1 MGSLVNNNQIIRIDS
16 NLLLDPTMCDAYMD
30 GAYLCLT
37 PNEFNILFCMAQKPG
52 HAFSRQ
58 ELFVAAFGH
67 DDPKSHRVLDSHIKN
82 IRKKLREDARNARWL
97 KGVHGYGYRLDFAPG
112 FEPEVSAGEGGHVFR
127 SAHGDRVLVVDSE
140 NRIVQLD
147 GKELALT
154 PNEYSVL
161 NALTT
166 RPGVEISNEELSQI
180 SMGVGFAESKRALA
194 THVKNLRKK
203 LGEEI
208 KNPLWIATVYGF
220 GYRFLGVDVTPAPCE
235 EHMLDDSLIELSEQL
250 QMAFDTTSG
259 SILLWHDVGGAYADV
274 VERLLLPD
282 DVVLIREDVA
292 GKFDTIRA
300 INELGF
306 DERALFYRSSPC
318 VVDANDWFA
327 DVEAS
332 AESFVPEA
340 QDVAAEVREAVVE
353 DDTCGPTAT
362 APCATAAP
370 SVHSQPPI
378 DEHVDGVTGSAAVAK
393 PNHPELE
400 EDWYLLSQFAELA
413 GCSPDETLKLELF
426 AYQSGFTLYADCAC
440 RGRGVSQ
447 TDFYLSLMHGAIVEH
462 DSLPQSILN
471 CMSFKN
477 MVYRAIKAGDLLD
490 YDESSWITRDGLD
503 ELDIREAD
511 LRSFALDAIERG
523 ADDDTPCFTV
533 PWLRHCASDLPLL
546 EYGLSDAFYESVLLS
561 QEDLLGHGNLV
572 GVKLFAPRGH
582 PMKGRDFVQAVVAR
596 EISIDID
603 DLVDLLSE
611 EYGVA
616 VPRAQL
622 IQIIRKSD
630 LFYSSASERVFVSH
644 DQFVLEVE

>member
-1 MGSLVNNNQIIRIDS
+1 MGALVNNNQIIRIDS

-82 IRKKLREDARNARWL
+82 IRKKLKEDARNARWL
-97 KGVHGYGYRLDFAPG
+97 KGVHGYGYRLDFASG
-112 FEPEVSAGEGGHVFR
+112 FEPEVCVGEGGRVFR
-127 SAHGDRVLVVDSE
+127 SAHGDRVLAVDSE

-147 GKELALT
+147 GEELALT
-154 PNEYSVL
+154 PIEYSVL
-161 NALTT
+161 NALANK
-166 RPGVEISNEELSQI
+166 PGVEISNEELSQI
-180 SMGVGFAESKRALA
+180 SIGVGFAESNRALA
-194 THVKNLRKK
+194 SHVKNLRKK
-203 LGEEI
+203 LGDKV
-208 KNPLWIATVYGF
+208 KNPLWIKTVHGF
-220 GYRFLGVDVTPAPCE
+220 GYRFLGVDETPTPCE
-235 EHMLDDSLIELSEQL
+235 EQMLDDSLIELSEQL
-250 QMAFDTTSG
+250 QMAFDATSG
-259 SILLWHDVGGAYADV
+259 SILLWHDVGGVYADV

-282 DVVLIREDVA
+282 DVVLIREDA
-292 GKFDTIRA
+292 ASKFETIRA
-300 INELGF
+300 VNELGF

-340 QDVAAEVREAVVE
+340 HVEAIETREVVVE
-353 DDTCGPTAT
+353 TDECRPVEAT
-362 APCATAAP
+362 RHVAVATSA
-370 SVHSQPPI
+370 HSQAPI
-378 DEHVDGVTGSAAVAK
+378 GEHIDGVTGDVIAIE
-393 PNHPELE
+393 PNHPDLD

-426 AYQSGFTLYADCAC
+426 AYQTGFTLYADCAC

-462 DSLPQSILN
+462 DSLPQSMLN

-477 MVYRAIKAGDLLD
+477 MVYRAIRSGDLLD

-503 ELDIREAD
+503 ELDIRDAD

-523 ADDDTPCFTV
+523 ADDDTPYFTV
-533 PWLRHCASDLPLL
+533 PWLRRCASDLPLL

-572 GVKLFAPRGH
+572 GIKLFAPRGH
-582 PMKGRDFVQAVVAR
+582 PMKGRDFIQAVVAR

-611 EYGVA
+611 EYGVV

>member
-16 NLLLDPTMCDAYMD
+16 NLLLDPAMCDAYMD

-37 PNEFNILFCMAQKPG
+37 SNEFNILFCMAQKPG

-58 ELFVAAFGH
+58 ELYIAAFGH
-67 DDPKSHRVLDSHIKN
+67 DDPKSHRVLDSHVKN
-82 IRKKLREDARNARWL
+82 IRKKLKEDARNARWL

-112 FEPEVSAGEGGHVFR
+112 FVPEVSVGESGRVFR

-147 GKELALT
+147 GEELALT
-154 PNEYSVL
+154 PIEYSVL
-161 NALTT
+161 NALTA
-166 RPGVEISNEELSQI
+166 RPSVEISNEELSQVSI
-180 SMGVGFAESKRALA
+180 GAGFAESNRALA
-194 THVKNLRKK
+194 SHVKNLRKK
-203 LGEEI
+203 LGDEV
-208 KNPLWIATVYGF
+208 KNPLWIKTVHGF
-220 GYRFLGVDVTPAPCE
+220 GYRFLGVEETPTPCE
-235 EHMLDDSLIELSEQL
+235 EQMLDDSLIELSEQL
-250 QMAFDTTSG
+250 QMAFDATSG
-259 SILLWHDVGGAYADV
+259 SILLWHDVGGVYADV
-274 VERLLLPD
+274 VDRLLLPD

-318 VVDANDWFA
+318 VIDASDWFA

-340 QDVAAEVREAVVE
+340 QDGAVEVREVVVE
-353 DDTCGPTAT
+353 DDACGPTT
-362 APCATAAP
+362 ETPRVATAASACPRP
-370 SVHSQPPI
+370 SVGERI
-378 DEHVDGVTGSAAVAK
+378 DDETESVASES
-393 PNHPELE
+393 NHPELD

-413 GCSPDETLKLELF
+413 GCLPDETLKLELF
-426 AYQSGFTLYADCAC
+426 AYQTGFTLYADCAC

-462 DSLPQSILN
+462 DSLPQPMLN

-477 MVYRAIKAGDLLD
+477 TVYRAIKSGDLLD

-503 ELDIREAD
+503 ELDIRDAD

-523 ADDDTPCFTV
+523 ADDDTPYFTV
-533 PWLRHCASDLPLL
+533 PWLRRCASDLPLL

-572 GVKLFAPRGH
+572 GIKLFAPRGH
-582 PMKGRDFVQAVVAR
+582 PMKGRDFVQAVVGR

-622 IQIIRKSD
+622 IQIVRKSD
-630 LFYSSASERVFVSH
+630 LFYSGASERVFVSH

>member
-1 MGSLVNNNQIIRIDS
+1 MRSLANNNQIIRIDS
-16 NLLLDPTMCDAYMD
+16 NLLLDPAMCDAYMD

-37 PNEFNILFCMAQKPG
+37 PNEFNILLCMAQKPG

-82 IRKKLREDARNARWL
+82 IRKKLKEDARNARWL

-112 FEPEVSAGEGGHVFR
+112 FVPEVSVGEGGRVFR

-147 GKELALT
+147 GEELALT
-154 PNEYSVL
+154 PIEYSVL
-161 NALTT
+161 NALTAK
-166 RPGVEISNEELSQI
+166 PSVEISNEELSQVSI
-180 SMGVGFAESKRALA
+180 GVGFAESNRALA
-194 THVKNLRKK
+194 SHVKNLRKK
-203 LGEEI
+203 LGDEV
-208 KNPLWIATVYGF
+208 KNPLWIKTVHGF
-220 GYRFLGVDVTPAPCE
+220 GYRFLGVDETPTPCE
-235 EHMLDDSLIELSEQL
+235 QQMLDDSLIELSEQL
-250 QMAFDTTSG
+250 QMAFDAS
-259 SILLWHDVGGAYADV
+259 SSSVLLWHDVGGAYADV
-274 VERLLLPD
+274 VGQLLLPD
-282 DVVLIREDVA
+282 DVVLIREDTA
-292 GKFDTIRA
+292 GKFETIRA

-318 VVDANDWFA
+318 VVDVSDWFA

-340 QDVAAEVREAVVE
+340 QSDAAEVRESVVE
-353 DDTCGPTAT
+353 DGEYGPAAS
-362 APCATAAP
+362 APHVVAAA
-370 SVHSQPPI
+370 SVHSQSSLGERI
-378 DEHVDGVTGSAAVAK
+378 DNGSEGVMAADSNLSK
-393 PNHPELE
+393 LD

-413 GCSPDETLKLELF
+413 GCSLEDTLKLELF
-426 AYQSGFTLYADCAC
+426 AYQTGFTLYADCAC

-462 DSLPQSILN
+462 DSLPQPMLN

-477 MVYRAIKAGDLLD
+477 TVYRAIKSGDLLD

-503 ELDIREAD
+503 ELDIRDAD
-511 LRSFALDAIERG
+511 LRSFALDAIECG
-523 ADDDTPCFTV
+523 AEDDTPYFTV
-533 PWLRHCASDLPLL
+533 PWLRCCASDLPLL

-582 PMKGRDFVQAVVAR
+582 PMKGRDFIQAVVGR

-630 LFYSSASERVFVSH
+630 LFYSGASERVFVSH

>member
-1 MGSLVNNNQIIRIDS
+1 MGALVNNNQIIRIDS

-82 IRKKLREDARNARWL
+82 IRKKLKEDARNARWL
-97 KGVHGYGYRLDFAPG
+97 KGVHGYGYRLDFASG
-112 FEPEVSAGEGGHVFR
+112 FEPEVCVGEGGRVFR
-127 SAHGDRVLVVDSE
+127 SAHGDCVLVVDSE

-147 GKELALT
+147 GEELALT
-154 PNEYSVL
+154 PIEYSVL
-161 NALTT
+161 NALANK
-166 RPGVEISNEELSQI
+166 PGAEISNEELSQI
-180 SMGVGFAESKRALA
+180 SIGVGFAESNRALA
-194 THVKNLRKK
+194 SHVKNLRKK
-203 LGEEI
+203 LGDKV
-208 KNPLWIATVYGF
+208 KNPLWIKTVHGF
-220 GYRFLGVDVTPAPCE
+220 GYRFLGVDETPAPCE
-235 EHMLDDSLIELSEQL
+235 EQMLDDSLIELSEQL
-250 QMAFDTTSG
+250 QMAFDATSG
-259 SILLWHDVGGAYADV
+259 SILLWHDVGGVYADV

-292 GKFDTIRA
+292 GKFETIRA
-300 INELGF
+300 VNELGF

-340 QDVAAEVREAVVE
+340 HVEAIETREVVADIDECGSVSAVE
-353 DDTCGPTAT
+353 H
-362 APCATAAP
+362 AAVTT
-370 SVHSQPPI
+370 SAHSRLPI
-378 DEHVDGVTGSAAVAK
+378 DEHVDGVTGGVIAVE
-393 PNHPELE
+393 PNHPDLDEN
-400 EDWYLLSQFAELA
+400 WYLLSQFAELA

-426 AYQSGFTLYADCAC
+426 AYQTGFTLYADCAC

-447 TDFYLSLMHGAIVEH
+447 TDFYLSLMRGAIVEH
-462 DSLPQSILN
+462 DSLPQSMLN

-477 MVYRAIKAGDLLD
+477 MVYRAIRSGDLLD

-503 ELDIREAD
+503 ELDIRNAD

-523 ADDDTPCFTV
+523 ADDDTPYFTV
-533 PWLRHCASDLPLL
+533 PWLRRCASELPLL

-572 GVKLFAPRGH
+572 GIKLFAPRGH
-582 PMKGRDFVQAVVAR
+582 PMKGRDFVQSVVGR

-611 EYGVA
+611 EYGVV

>member
-16 NLLLDPTMCDAYMD
+16 NLLLDPAMCDAYMD
-30 GAYLCLT
+30 GSYLCLT

-82 IRKKLREDARNARWL
+82 IRKKLKEDGRNARWL
-97 KGVHGYGYRLDFAPG
+97 KGVHGYGYRLDFASG
-112 FEPEVSAGEGGHVFR
+112 FEPEVSVGEGGRVFR

-147 GKELALT
+147 GEELALT

-161 NALTT
+161 NAFTT
-166 RPGVEISNEELSQI
+166 RPGVEVSNEELSQI
-180 SMGVGFAESKRALA
+180 SMGVGFAESNRALA
-194 THVKNLRKK
+194 SHVKNLRKK
-203 LGEEI
+203 LGDEV
-208 KNPLWIATVYGF
+208 KNPLWIKTVHGF
-220 GYRFLGVDVTPAPCE
+220 GYRFLGVDETPAPCE
-235 EHMLDDSLIELSEQL
+235 EQMLDDSLVELSEQL

-274 VERLLLPD
+274 VERVLLPD

-292 GKFDTIRA
+292 GKFETIRA
-300 INELGF
+300 VNELGF

-340 QDVAAEVREAVVE
+340 HVEAIETREVVADIDECGSVSAVE
-353 DDTCGPTAT
+353 H
-362 APCATAAP
+362 AAVTT
-370 SVHSQPPI
+370 SAHSRLPI
-378 DEHVDGVTGSAAVAK
+378 DEHVDGVTGGVIAVE
-393 PNHPELE
+393 PNHPDLD

-426 AYQSGFTLYADCAC
+426 AYQTGFTLYADCAC

-462 DSLPQSILN
+462 DSLPQSMLN

-477 MVYRAIKAGDLLD
+477 MVYRAIRSGDLLD

-503 ELDIREAD
+503 ELDIRDAD

-523 ADDDTPCFTV
+523 ADDDTPYFTV
-533 PWLRHCASDLPLL
+533 PWLRRCASELPLL

-572 GVKLFAPRGH
+572 GIKLFAPRGH
-582 PMKGRDFVQAVVAR
+582 PMRGRDFIQAVVGR

-603 DLVDLLSE
+603 DLVDLLLE

>member
-58 ELFVAAFGH
+58 ELYIAAFGH
-67 DDPKSHRVLDSHIKN
+67 DDPKSHRVLDSHVKN
-82 IRKKLREDARNARWL
+82 IRKKLKEDARSARWL

-112 FEPEVSAGEGGHVFR
+112 FVPEVSVGEGGRVFR

-147 GKELALT
+147 GEELALT

-161 NALTT
+161 NALTA
-166 RPGVEISNEELSQI
+166 RSSVEISNEELSQI
-180 SMGVGFAESKRALA
+180 SMGVGFAESNRALA
-194 THVKNLRKK
+194 SHVKNLRKK
-203 LGEEI
+203 LGDEV
-208 KNPLWIATVYGF
+208 KNPLWIKTVHGF
-220 GYRFLGVDVTPAPCE
+220 GYRFLGVDETPTPCE
-235 EHMLDDSLIELSEQL
+235 EQILDDSLIELSEQL
-250 QMAFDTTSG
+250 QMAFDTTSS
-259 SILLWHDVGGAYADV
+259 SILLWHDVGGVYADV

-282 DVVLIREDVA
+282 DVALIREDTA
-292 GKFDTIRA
+292 GKFETIRA

-318 VVDANDWFA
+318 VVDASDWFA

-340 QDVAAEVREAVVE
+340 QDGAAEVREVVVE
-353 DDTCGPTAT
+353 DDACGPAAET
-362 APCATAAP
+362 PRVATAASAYPRP
-370 SVHSQPPI
+370 SVGERI
-378 DEHVDGVTGSAAVAK
+378 DDETESVAYES
-393 PNHPELE
+393 NHPELDD
-400 EDWYLLSQFAELA
+400 DWYLLSRFAELA

-426 AYQSGFTLYADCAC
+426 AYQTGFTLYADCAC

-447 TDFYLSLMHGAIVEH
+447 TDFYLSLMRGAIVEH
-462 DSLPQSILN
+462 DSLPQTMLN

-477 MVYRAIKAGDLLD
+477 MVYRAIRSGDLLD

-503 ELDIREAD
+503 ELDIRDAD
-511 LRSFALDAIERG
+511 LRGFALDAIERG
-523 ADDDTPCFTV
+523 ADDDTPYFTV
-533 PWLRHCASDLPLL
+533 PWLRRCASDLPLL
-546 EYGLSDAFYESVLLS
+546 EYGLSDEFYESVLLS

-603 DLVDLLSE
+603 DLADVLLE

-622 IQIIRKSD
+622 IQIVRKSN
-630 LFYSSASERVFVSH
+630 LFYSSASERVFISH

>member
-16 NLLLDPTMCDAYMD
+16 NLLLDPAMCDAYMD

-37 PNEFNILFCMAQKPG
+37 SNEFNILFCMAQKPG

-58 ELFVAAFGH
+58 ELYIAAFGH
-67 DDPKSHRVLDSHIKN
+67 DDPRSHRVLDSHVKN
-82 IRKKLREDARNARWL
+82 IRKKLKEDARNARWL

-112 FEPEVSAGEGGHVFR
+112 FVPEVSVGESGRVFR

-147 GKELALT
+147 GGELALT
-154 PNEYSVL
+154 PIEYSVL
-161 NALTT
+161 NALTA
-166 RPGVEISNEELSQI
+166 RPSVEISNEELSQVSI
-180 SMGVGFAESKRALA
+180 GVGFAESNRALA
-194 THVKNLRKK
+194 SHVKNLRKK
-203 LGEEI
+203 LGDEV
-208 KNPLWIATVYGF
+208 KNPLWIKTVYGF
-220 GYRFLGVDVTPAPCE
+220 GYRFLGVDETPTPCE
-235 EHMLDDSLIELSEQL
+235 EQMLDDSLIELSEQL
-250 QMAFDTTSG
+250 QMAFDATSG
-259 SILLWHDVGGAYADV
+259 SILLWHDVGGVYADV
-274 VERLLLPD
+274 VDRLLLPD

-318 VVDANDWFA
+318 VIDASDWFA

-340 QDVAAEVREAVVE
+340 QDGAVEVREVVVE
-353 DDTCGPTAT
+353 DDACGPTT
-362 APCATAAP
+362 ETPRVATAASACPRP
-370 SVHSQPPI
+370 SVGERI
-378 DEHVDGVTGSAAVAK
+378 DDETESVASES
-393 PNHPELE
+393 NHPELD

-413 GCSPDETLKLELF
+413 GCLPDETLKLELF
-426 AYQSGFTLYADCAC
+426 AYQTGFTLYADCAC

-462 DSLPQSILN
+462 DSLPQPMLN

-477 MVYRAIKAGDLLD
+477 TVYRAIKSGDLLD

-503 ELDIREAD
+503 ELDIRDAD

-523 ADDDTPCFTV
+523 ADDDTPYFTV
-533 PWLRHCASDLPLL
+533 PWLRRCASDLPLL

-572 GVKLFAPRGH
+572 GIKLFAPRGH
-582 PMKGRDFVQAVVAR
+582 PMKGRDFVQAVVGR

-622 IQIIRKSD
+622 IQIVRKSD
-630 LFYSSASERVFVSH
+630 LFYSGASERVFVSH

>member
-393 PNHPELE
+393 PNHPELD

>member
-393 PNHPELE
+393 PNHPELD

-413 GCSPDETLKLELF
+413 GCSPDETLKLDLF

-503 ELDIREAD
+503 ELDIRDAD

-611 EYGVA
+611 EYGVV

>member
-1 MGSLVNNNQIIRIDS
+1 MGALVNNNQIIRIDS

-30 GAYLCLT
+30 GSYLCLT

-82 IRKKLREDARNARWL
+82 IRKKLKEDARNARWL
-97 KGVHGYGYRLDFAPG
+97 KGVHGYGYRLDFASG
-112 FEPEVSAGEGGHVFR
+112 FEPEVSVGEGGRVFR

-147 GKELALT
+147 GEELALT

-161 NALTT
+161 NAFTT
-166 RPGVEISNEELSQI
+166 RPGVEVSNEELSQI
-180 SMGVGFAESKRALA
+180 SMGVGFAESNRALA
-194 THVKNLRKK
+194 SHVKNLRKK
-203 LGEEI
+203 LGDEV
-208 KNPLWIATVYGF
+208 KNPLWIKTVHGF
-220 GYRFLGVDVTPAPCE
+220 GYRFLGVDETPAPCE
-235 EHMLDDSLIELSEQL
+235 EQMLDDSLVELSEQL

-274 VERLLLPD
+274 VERVLLPD

-292 GKFDTIRA
+292 GKFETIRA
-300 INELGF
+300 VNELGF

-340 QDVAAEVREAVVE
+340 HVEAIETREVVADIDECGSVSAVE
-353 DDTCGPTAT
+353 H
-362 APCATAAP
+362 AAVTT
-370 SVHSQPPI
+370 SAHSRLPI
-378 DEHVDGVTGSAAVAK
+378 DEHVDGVTGGVIAVE
-393 PNHPELE
+393 PNHPDLD

-426 AYQSGFTLYADCAC
+426 AYQTGFTLYADCAC

-462 DSLPQSILN
+462 DSLPQSMLN

-477 MVYRAIKAGDLLD
+477 MVYRAIRSGDLLD
-490 YDESSWITRDGLD
+490 YDKSSWITRDGLD
-503 ELDIREAD
+503 ELDIRDAD

-523 ADDDTPCFTV
+523 ADDDTPYFTV
-533 PWLRHCASDLPLL
+533 PWLRRCASDLPLL
-546 EYGLSDAFYESVLLS
+546 EYGLSDAFYESMLLS

-572 GVKLFAPRGH
+572 GIKLFAPRGH
-582 PMKGRDFVQAVVAR
+582 PMKGRDFIQAVVGR

-611 EYGVA
+611 EYGV
-616 VPRAQL
+616 VIPRAQL

>member
-1 MGSLVNNNQIIRIDS
+1 
-16 NLLLDPTMCDAYMD
+16 
-30 GAYLCLT
+30 
-37 PNEFNILFCMAQKPG
+37 MA
-52 HAFSRQ
+52 S
-58 ELFVAAFGH
+58 
-67 DDPKSHRVLDSHIKN
+67 
-82 IRKKLREDARNARWL
+82 
-97 KGVHGYGYRLDFAPG
+97 
-112 FEPEVSAGEGGHVFR
+112 
-127 SAHGDRVLVVDSE
+127 
-140 NRIVQLD
+140 
-147 GKELALT
+147 
-154 PNEYSVL
+154 
-161 NALTT
+161 
-166 RPGVEISNEELSQI
+166 
-180 SMGVGFAESKRALA
+180 
-194 THVKNLRKK
+194 HVKNLRKK
-203 LGEEI
+203 LGDEV
-208 KNPLWIATVYGF
+208 KNPLWIKTVHGF
-220 GYRFLGVDVTPAPCE
+220 GYRFLGVDETPTPCE
-235 EHMLDDSLIELSEQL
+235 EQMLEDSLIELSEQL
-250 QMAFDTTSG
+250 QMAFDATSG
-259 SILLWHDVGGAYADV
+259 SILLWHDVGGVYADV
-274 VERLLLPD
+274 VDRLLLPD

-318 VVDANDWFA
+318 VIDASDWFA

-340 QDVAAEVREAVVE
+340 QDGAVEVREVVVE
-353 DDTCGPTAT
+353 DDACGPTT
-362 APCATAAP
+362 ETPRVATAASACPRP
-370 SVHSQPPI
+370 SVGERI
-378 DEHVDGVTGSAAVAK
+378 DDETESVASES
-393 PNHPELE
+393 NHPELD

-413 GCSPDETLKLELF
+413 GCLPDETLKLELF
-426 AYQSGFTLYADCAC
+426 AYQTGFTLYADCAC

-462 DSLPQSILN
+462 DSLPQPMLN

-477 MVYRAIKAGDLLD
+477 TVYRAIKSGDLLD

-503 ELDIREAD
+503 ELDIRDAD

-523 ADDDTPCFTV
+523 ADDDTPYFTV
-533 PWLRHCASDLPLL
+533 PWLRRCASDLPLL

-572 GVKLFAPRGH
+572 GIKLFAPRGH
-582 PMKGRDFVQAVVAR
+582 PMKGRDFVQAVVGR

-622 IQIIRKSD
+622 IQIVRKSD
-630 LFYSSASERVFVSH
+630 LFYSGASERVFVSH

>member
-16 NLLLDPTMCDAYMD
+16 NLLLDPAMCDAYMD

-82 IRKKLREDARNARWL
+82 IRKKLKEDARNARWL
-97 KGVHGYGYRLDFAPG
+97 KGVHGYGYRLDFASG
-112 FEPEVSAGEGGHVFR
+112 FEPEVCVGEGGRVFR
-127 SAHGDRVLVVDSE
+127 SAHGDRVLAVDSE

-147 GKELALT
+147 GEELALT
-154 PNEYSVL
+154 PIEYSVL
-161 NALTT
+161 NALANK
-166 RPGVEISNEELSQI
+166 PGVEISNEELSQI
-180 SMGVGFAESKRALA
+180 SIGVGFAESNRALA
-194 THVKNLRKK
+194 SHVKNLRKK
-203 LGEEI
+203 LGDKV
-208 KNPLWIATVYGF
+208 KNPLWIKTVHGF
-220 GYRFLGVDVTPAPCE
+220 GYRFLGVDETPAPCE
-235 EHMLDDSLIELSEQL
+235 EQMLDDSLIELSEQL
-250 QMAFDTTSG
+250 QMAFDATSG
-259 SILLWHDVGGAYADV
+259 PILLWHDVGGVYADV

-282 DVVLIREDVA
+282 DVVLIREDA
-292 GKFDTIRA
+292 ASKFETIRA
-300 INELGF
+300 VNELGF

-340 QDVAAEVREAVVE
+340 HVEAIETREVVADIDECGSVSAVE
-353 DDTCGPTAT
+353 H
-362 APCATAAP
+362 AAVTT
-370 SVHSQPPI
+370 SAHSRLPI
-378 DEHVDGVTGSAAVAK
+378 DEYIDGVTGGVIAIE
-393 PNHPELE
+393 PNHPDLD

-426 AYQSGFTLYADCAC
+426 AYQTGFTLYADCAC

-447 TDFYLSLMHGAIVEH
+447 TDFYLSLMRGAIIEH
-462 DSLPQSILN
+462 DSLPQSMLN

-477 MVYRAIKAGDLLD
+477 MVYRAIRSGDLLD
-490 YDESSWITRDGLD
+490 YDETSWITRDGLD
-503 ELDIREAD
+503 ELDIRDAD

-523 ADDDTPCFTV
+523 ADDDTPYFTV
-533 PWLRHCASDLPLL
+533 PWLRRCASELPLL

-572 GVKLFAPRGH
+572 GIKLFAPRGH
-582 PMKGRDFVQAVVAR
+582 PMKGRDFIQAVVGR
-596 EISIDID
+596 EISIDIG

-611 EYGVA
+611 EYGVV

>member
-82 IRKKLREDARNARWL
+82 IRKKLKEDARNARWL
-97 KGVHGYGYRLDFAPG
+97 KGVHGYGYRLDFASG
-112 FEPEVSAGEGGHVFR
+112 FEPEVCVGEGGRVFR
-127 SAHGDRVLVVDSE
+127 SAHGDRVLAVDSE

-147 GKELALT
+147 GEELALT
-154 PNEYSVL
+154 PIEYSVL
-161 NALTT
+161 NALANK
-166 RPGVEISNEELSQI
+166 PGVEISNEELSQI
-180 SMGVGFAESKRALA
+180 SIGVGFAESNRALA
-194 THVKNLRKK
+194 SHVKNLRKK
-203 LGEEI
+203 LGDKV
-208 KNPLWIATVYGF
+208 KNPLWIKTVHGF
-220 GYRFLGVDVTPAPCE
+220 GYRFLGVDETPAPCE
-235 EHMLDDSLIELSEQL
+235 EQMLDDSLIELSEQL
-250 QMAFDTTSG
+250 QMAFDATSG
-259 SILLWHDVGGAYADV
+259 PILLWHDVGGVYADV

-282 DVVLIREDVA
+282 DVVLIREDA
-292 GKFDTIRA
+292 ASKFETIRA
-300 INELGF
+300 VNELGF

-340 QDVAAEVREAVVE
+340 HVEAIETREVVADIDECGSVSAVE
-353 DDTCGPTAT
+353 H
-362 APCATAAP
+362 AAVTT
-370 SVHSQPPI
+370 SAHSRLPI
-378 DEHVDGVTGSAAVAK
+378 DEHVDGVTGGVIAVE
-393 PNHPELE
+393 PNHPDLD

-426 AYQSGFTLYADCAC
+426 AYQTGFTLYADCAC

-462 DSLPQSILN
+462 DSLPQSMLN

-477 MVYRAIKAGDLLD
+477 MVYRAIRSGDLLD

-503 ELDIREAD
+503 ELDIRDAD

-523 ADDDTPCFTV
+523 ADDDTPYFTV
-533 PWLRHCASDLPLL
+533 PWLRRCASELPLL

-572 GVKLFAPRGH
+572 GIKLFAPRGH
-582 PMKGRDFVQAVVAR
+582 PMKGRDFIQAVVGR

-611 EYGVA
+611 EYGVV

>member
-1 MGSLVNNNQIIRIDS
+1 MGSLVNNNQIIRIDR

-393 PNHPELE
+393 PNHPELD

-503 ELDIREAD
+503 ELDIRDVD

>member
-194 THVKNLRKK
+194 THAKNLRKK

-393 PNHPELE
+393 PNHPELD

-503 ELDIREAD
+503 ELDIRDAD

>member
-1 MGSLVNNNQIIRIDS
+1 MGSLENNNQIIRIDR

-82 IRKKLREDARNARWL
+82 IRKKLKEDARNARWL

-112 FEPEVSAGEGGHVFR
+112 FEPEVSVGEGGRVFR

-140 NRIVQLD
+140 NRIVQFD
-147 GKELALT
+147 GEELALT
-154 PNEYSVL
+154 PIEYNVL
-161 NALTT
+161 NTLTA
-166 RPGVEISNEELSQI
+166 RSSVEISNEELSQI
-180 SMGVGFAESKRALA
+180 SLGVGFAESNRALA
-194 THVKNLRKK
+194 SHVKNLRKK
-203 LGEEI
+203 LGDEV
-208 KNPLWIATVYGF
+208 KNPLWIKTVHGF
-220 GYRFLGVDVTPAPCE
+220 GYRFLGVDETPAPCE
-235 EHMLDDSLIELSEQL
+235 EQMLDDSLIELSEQL
-250 QMAFDTTSG
+250 QMAFDATSG
-259 SILLWHDVGGAYADV
+259 SILLWHDVGGMYANV
-274 VERLLLPD
+274 VEQLLLPD
-282 DVVLIREDVA
+282 DVVLIREDAA

-332 AESFVPEA
+332 AESFIPEA
-340 QDVAAEVREAVVE
+340 HVEAIEAREVAADIDECGSVTAVAH
-353 DDTCGPTAT
+353 DAAT
-362 APCATAAP
+362 ASA
-370 SVHSQPPI
+370 HSQPSI
-378 DEHVDGVTGSAAVAK
+378 DEHIDGGTGSAAAAE
-393 PNHPELE
+393 PNHPELD

-413 GCSPDETLKLELF
+413 GCSPDEALKLELF
-426 AYQSGFTLYADCAC
+426 AYQTGFTLYADCAC

-447 TDFYLSLMHGAIVEH
+447 TDFYLSLMRGAIVEH
-462 DSLPQSILN
+462 DSLPQSMLN

-477 MVYRAIKAGDLLD
+477 MVYRAIRSGDLLD

-503 ELDIREAD
+503 ELDIRDVD

-523 ADDDTPCFTV
+523 ADDDAPYFTV
-533 PWLRHCASDLPLL
+533 PWLRRCASDLPLL
-546 EYGLSDAFYESVLLS
+546 EYGLSDAFYESALLS

-572 GVKLFAPRGH
+572 GIKLFAPRGH
-582 PMKGRDFVQAVVAR
+582 PMKGRDFIQALVAR

-611 EYGVA
+611 EYGVV

>member
-1 MGSLVNNNQIIRIDS
+1 MGALVNNNQIIRIDS
-16 NLLLDPTMCDAYMD
+16 NRLLDPTMCDAYMD

-82 IRKKLREDARNARWL
+82 IRKKLKEDARNARWL

-112 FEPEVSAGEGGHVFR
+112 FEPEASIGEGGRVFR

-147 GKELALT
+147 GEELALT
-154 PNEYSVL
+154 PIEYSVL
-161 NALTT
+161 NVLTA
-166 RPGVEISNEELSQI
+166 RSSVEISNEELSQI
-180 SMGVGFAESKRALA
+180 SMGVGFAESNRALA
-194 THVKNLRKK
+194 SHVKNLRKK
-203 LGEEI
+203 LGDEV
-208 KNPLWIATVYGF
+208 KNPLWIKTVHGF
-220 GYRFLGVDVTPAPCE
+220 GYRFLGVDETPAPCE
-235 EHMLDDSLIELSEQL
+235 EQMLDDSLVELSEQL

-259 SILLWHDVGGAYADV
+259 SILLWHDVGGAYA
-274 VERLLLPD
+274 
-282 DVVLIREDVA
+282 DVA

-332 AESFVPEA
+332 AESFVPETQSDPVEA
-340 QDVAAEVREAVVE
+340 RENVIE
-353 DDTCGPTAT
+353 DNECGP
-362 APCATAAP
+362 ATAAP
-370 SVHSQPPI
+370 RVAVAEDVHPQPFHG
-378 DEHVDGVTGSAAVAK
+378 ERVDTGSEGVMASEPTLPK
-393 PNHPELE
+393 LD

-426 AYQSGFTLYADCAC
+426 AYQTGFTLYADCAC

-462 DSLPQSILN
+462 DSLPQSMLN

-477 MVYRAIKAGDLLD
+477 MVYRAIRSGDLLD

-503 ELDIREAD
+503 ELDIRDAD

-523 ADDDTPCFTV
+523 ADDDTPYFTV
-533 PWLRHCASDLPLL
+533 PWLRRCASDLPLL

-572 GVKLFAPRGH
+572 GIKLFAPRGLA
-582 PMKGRDFVQAVVAR
+582 MKGRDFIQAVVAR

-611 EYGVA
+611 EYGVV

>member
-1 MGSLVNNNQIIRIDS
+1 MGALVNNNQIIRIDS

-30 GAYLCLT
+30 GSYLCLT

-82 IRKKLREDARNARWL
+82 IRKKLKEDARNARWL
-97 KGVHGYGYRLDFAPG
+97 KGVHDYGYRLDFAPG
-112 FEPEVSAGEGGHVFR
+112 FEPEVSVGEGGRVFR
-127 SAHGDRVLVVDSE
+127 SAHGDRVLAVDFE

-147 GKELALT
+147 GEELTLT
-154 PNEYSVL
+154 PIEYSVL
-161 NALTT
+161 NALANK
-166 RPGVEISNEELSQI
+166 PGVEISNEELSQI
-180 SMGVGFAESKRALA
+180 SIGVGFAESNRALA
-194 THVKNLRKK
+194 SHVKNLRKK
-203 LGEEI
+203 LGDKV
-208 KNPLWIATVYGF
+208 KNPLWIKTVHGF
-220 GYRFLGVDVTPAPCE
+220 GYRFLGVDETPAPCE
-235 EHMLDDSLIELSEQL
+235 EQMLDDSLVELSEQL
-250 QMAFDTTSG
+250 QMAFDATSG
-259 SILLWHDVGGAYADV
+259 SILLWHDVGGVYADV

-282 DVVLIREDVA
+282 DVVLIREDA
-292 GKFDTIRA
+292 ASKFETIRA
-300 INELGF
+300 VNELGF

-332 AESFVPEA
+332 ADSFVPEA
-340 QDVAAEVREAVVE
+340 HVEAIETREVVADIDECGSVSAVE
-353 DDTCGPTAT
+353 H
-362 APCATAAP
+362 AAGTT
-370 SVHSQPPI
+370 SAHSRLPI
-378 DEHVDGVTGSAAVAK
+378 DGHVDGVTGGVIAVE
-393 PNHPELE
+393 PNHPDLD

-426 AYQSGFTLYADCAC
+426 AYQTGFTLYADCAC

-462 DSLPQSILN
+462 DSLPQSMLN

-477 MVYRAIKAGDLLD
+477 MVYRAIRSGDLLD

-503 ELDIREAD
+503 ELDIRDAD

-523 ADDDTPCFTV
+523 ADDDTPYFTV
-533 PWLRHCASDLPLL
+533 PWLRRCAPELPLL
-546 EYGLSDAFYESVLLS
+546 EYGLSDAFYESLLLS

-572 GVKLFAPRGH
+572 GIKLFAPRGH
-582 PMKGRDFVQAVVAR
+582 PMKGRDFIQAVVGR

-603 DLVDLLSE
+603 DLVDLLLE

>member
-1 MGSLVNNNQIIRIDS
+1 MGALVNNNQIIRIDS

-82 IRKKLREDARNARWL
+82 IRKKLKEDARNARWL
-97 KGVHGYGYRLDFAPG
+97 KGVHGYGYRLDFASG
-112 FEPEVSAGEGGHVFR
+112 FEPEVCVGEGGRVFR
-127 SAHGDRVLVVDSE
+127 SAHGDRVLAVDSE

-147 GKELALT
+147 GEELALT
-154 PNEYSVL
+154 PIEHSVL
-161 NALTT
+161 NALANK
-166 RPGVEISNEELSQI
+166 PGVEISNEELSQI
-180 SMGVGFAESKRALA
+180 SIGVGFAESNRALA
-194 THVKNLRKK
+194 SHVKNLRKK
-203 LGEEI
+203 LGDKV
-208 KNPLWIATVYGF
+208 KNPLWIKTVHGF
-220 GYRFLGVDVTPAPCE
+220 GYRFLGVVETPAPCE
-235 EHMLDDSLIELSEQL
+235 EQMLDDSLIELSEQL

-332 AESFVPEA
+332 AESFVPETH
-340 QDVAAEVREAVVE
+340 VEAVETREIVADIDE
-353 DDTCGPTAT
+353 CGSVSAV
-362 APCATAAP
+362 AHAA
-370 SVHSQPPI
+370 VTTNAHSRSPI
-378 DEHVDGVTGSAAVAK
+378 DEHIDGVTGGVIAVK
-393 PNHPELE
+393 PNHPDLD

-426 AYQSGFTLYADCAC
+426 AYQTGFTLYADCAC

-447 TDFYLSLMHGAIVEH
+447 TDFYLSLMRGAIVEH
-462 DSLPQSILN
+462 DSLPQSMLN

-477 MVYRAIKAGDLLD
+477 MVYRAIRSGDLLD

-503 ELDIREAD
+503 ELDIRDAD

-523 ADDDTPCFTV
+523 ADDDTPYFTV
-533 PWLRHCASDLPLL
+533 PWLRRCASELPLL

-572 GVKLFAPRGH
+572 GIKFFAPRGH
-582 PMKGRDFVQAVVAR
+582 PMKGRDFIQAVVGR

-603 DLVDLLSE
+603 DLVDLHLE

>member
-16 NLLLDPTMCDAYMD
+16 NLLLDPAMCDAYMD
-30 GAYLCLT
+30 GVYLCLT
-37 PNEFNILFCMAQKPG
+37 PNEFNILFCMAQQPG

-82 IRKKLREDARNARWL
+82 IRKKLKEDARNARWL

-112 FEPEVSAGEGGHVFR
+112 FEPEVSVGEGGRVFR
-127 SAHGDRVLVVDSE
+127 SAHDGRVLVVDSE

-147 GKELALT
+147 GEELALT
-154 PNEYSVL
+154 PIEYSVL
-161 NALTT
+161 NALTA
-166 RPGVEISNEELSQI
+166 RSSVEISNEELSQI
-180 SMGVGFAESKRALA
+180 SMGVGFAESNRALA
-194 THVKNLRKK
+194 SHVKNLRKK
-203 LGEEI
+203 LGDEV
-208 KNPLWIATVYGF
+208 KNPLWIKTVHGF
-220 GYRFLGVDVTPAPCE
+220 GYRFLGVDETPALCE
-235 EHMLDDSLIELSEQL
+235 EQMPDDSLIELSEQL
-250 QMAFDTTSG
+250 QMAFDTTSS

-318 VVDANDWFA
+318 VVDAGDWFA

-340 QDVAAEVREAVVE
+340 HVEAIEAREVVADIDE
-353 DDTCGPTAT
+353 CGPVATAT
-362 APCATAAP
+362 QAAVATSARF
-370 SVHSQPPI
+370 QPPI
-378 DEHVDGVTGSAAVAK
+378 GEHVDDGAGSVVAVE
-393 PNHPELE
+393 PNHPELD

-426 AYQSGFTLYADCAC
+426 AYQTGFTLYADCAC
-440 RGRGVSQ
+440 RGGGVSQ

-462 DSLPQSILN
+462 DSLPQAMLN

-477 MVYRAIKAGDLLD
+477 MVYRAIKSGDLLD

-503 ELDIREAD
+503 ELDIRDVD

-523 ADDDTPCFTV
+523 ADDDAPYFTV
-533 PWLRHCASDLPLL
+533 PWLRRCASDLPLL
-546 EYGLSDAFYESVLLS
+546 EYGLSDAFYESALLS

-572 GVKLFAPRGH
+572 GIKLFAPRGH
-582 PMKGRDFVQAVVAR
+582 PMKGRDFIQALVAR

-611 EYGVA
+611 EYGVVA
-616 VPRAQL
+616 PRAQL

>member
-393 PNHPELE
+393 PNHPELD

-503 ELDIREAD
+503 ELDIRDAD

-611 EYGVA
+611 EYGVV

>member
-1 MGSLVNNNQIIRIDS
+1 MGALVNNNQIIRIDS
-16 NLLLDPTMCDAYMD
+16 NLLLDPTVCDAYMD
-30 GAYLCLT
+30 GSYLCLT

-82 IRKKLREDARNARWL
+82 IRKKLKEDARNARWL

-112 FEPEVSAGEGGHVFR
+112 FEPEASIGEGGRVFR

-147 GKELALT
+147 GEELALT
-154 PNEYSVL
+154 PIEYSVL
-161 NALTT
+161 NVLMA
-166 RPGVEISNEELSQI
+166 RSSVEISNEELSQI
-180 SMGVGFAESKRALA
+180 SMGVGFAESNRALA
-194 THVKNLRKK
+194 SHVKNLRKK
-203 LGEEI
+203 LGDEV
-208 KNPLWIATVYGF
+208 KNPLWIKTVHGF
-220 GYRFLGVDVTPAPCE
+220 GYRFLGVDETPAPCE
-235 EHMLDDSLIELSEQL
+235 EQMLDDSLIELSEQL
-250 QMAFDTTSG
+250 QMAFDATSG
-259 SILLWHDVGGAYADV
+259 SILLWHDVGGVYADV

-282 DVVLIREDVA
+282 DVVLIREDA
-292 GKFDTIRA
+292 ASKFETIRA
-300 INELGF
+300 VNELGF

-340 QDVAAEVREAVVE
+340 HVEAIETREVVADIDECGSVSAVE
-353 DDTCGPTAT
+353 H
-362 APCATAAP
+362 AAVTT
-370 SVHSQPPI
+370 SAHSRLPI
-378 DEHVDGVTGSAAVAK
+378 DEHVDGVTGGVIAVE
-393 PNHPELE
+393 PNHPDLD

-426 AYQSGFTLYADCAC
+426 AYQTGFTLYADCAC

-447 TDFYLSLMHGAIVEH
+447 TDFYLSLMRGAIVEH
-462 DSLPQSILN
+462 DSLPQSMLN

-477 MVYRAIKAGDLLD
+477 MVYRAIRSGDLLD

-503 ELDIREAD
+503 ELDIRDAD

-523 ADDDTPCFTV
+523 ADDDTPYFTV
-533 PWLRHCASDLPLL
+533 PWLRRCASELPLL

-572 GVKLFAPRGH
+572 GIKLFAPRGH
-582 PMKGRDFVQAVVAR
+582 PMKGRDFIQSVVGR

-611 EYGVA
+611 EYGVV

>member
-1 MGSLVNNNQIIRIDS
+1 MGALVNNNQIIRIDS
-16 NLLLDPTMCDAYMD
+16 NLLLDPAMCDACMD

-82 IRKKLREDARNARWL
+82 IRKKLKEDARNARWL

-112 FEPEVSAGEGGHVFR
+112 FEPEVSVGDGGRVFC
-127 SAHGDRVLVVDSE
+127 SAHGDRVLAVDSE

-147 GKELALT
+147 GEELTLT
-154 PNEYSVL
+154 PIEYSVL
-161 NALTT
+161 NALANK
-166 RPGVEISNEELSQI
+166 PGVEISNEELSQI
-180 SMGVGFAESKRALA
+180 SIGVGFAESNRALA
-194 THVKNLRKK
+194 SHVKNLRKK
-203 LGEEI
+203 LGDKV
-208 KNPLWIATVYGF
+208 KNPLWIKTVHGF
-220 GYRFLGVDVTPAPCE
+220 GYRFLGVDETPAPCE
-235 EHMLDDSLIELSEQL
+235 EQMLDDSLIELSEQL
-250 QMAFDTTSG
+250 QMAFDATSG
-259 SILLWHDVGGAYADV
+259 SILLWHDVGGVYADV

-282 DVVLIREDVA
+282 DVVLIREDA
-292 GKFDTIRA
+292 ASKFETIRA
-300 INELGF
+300 VNELGF

-340 QDVAAEVREAVVE
+340 HVEAIETREVVADIDECGSVSAVE
-353 DDTCGPTAT
+353 H
-362 APCATAAP
+362 AAVTT
-370 SVHSQPPI
+370 SAHSRLPI
-378 DEHVDGVTGSAAVAK
+378 DEHVDGVTGGVIAVE
-393 PNHPELE
+393 PNHPDLD

-426 AYQSGFTLYADCAC
+426 AYQTGFTLYADCAC

-462 DSLPQSILN
+462 DSLPQSMLN

-477 MVYRAIKAGDLLD
+477 MVYRAIRSGDLLD

-503 ELDIREAD
+503 ELDIRDAD

-523 ADDDTPCFTV
+523 AEDDTPYFTV
-533 PWLRHCASDLPLL
+533 PSLRRCASDLPLL
-546 EYGLSDAFYESVLLS
+546 EYGLSDAFYESALLS

-572 GVKLFAPRGH
+572 GIKLFAPRGH
-582 PMKGRDFVQAVVAR
+582 PMKGRDFIQAVVGR

-611 EYGVA
+611 EYGVV

>member
-393 PNHPELE
+393 PNHPELD

-503 ELDIREAD
+503 ELDIRDAD

>member
-1 MGSLVNNNQIIRIDS
+1 MGALVNNNQIIRIDS

-30 GAYLCLT
+30 GSYLCLT

-82 IRKKLREDARNARWL
+82 IRKKLKEDARNARWL

-112 FEPEVSAGEGGHVFR
+112 FEPEASIGEGGRVFR

-147 GKELALT
+147 GEELALT

-161 NALTT
+161 NAFTT
-166 RPGVEISNEELSQI
+166 RPGVEVPNEELSQI
-180 SMGVGFAESKRALA
+180 SMGIGFAESKRALA

-220 GYRFLGVDVTPAPCE
+220 GYRFLGVEETPEPHE
-235 EHMLDDSLIELSEQL
+235 EQLLDDSLVELSEQL
-250 QMAFDTTSG
+250 QMAFEATSG

-274 VERLLLPD
+274 VGQLLLPD
-282 DVVLIREDVA
+282 DVVLIREDA
-292 GKFDTIRA
+292 ASKFETIRA

-340 QDVAAEVREAVVE
+340 HVEAIETREVVADVDE
-353 DDTCGPTAT
+353 CGPA
-362 APCATAAP
+362 AAAP
-370 SVHSQPPI
+370 RAAVAEDVHPQPFHG
-378 DEHVDGVTGSAAVAK
+378 EHVDTGSEGVMASEPTLPK
-393 PNHPELE
+393 LD

-426 AYQSGFTLYADCAC
+426 AYQTGFALYADCAC

-462 DSLPQSILN
+462 DSLPQSMLN

-477 MVYRAIKAGDLLD
+477 MVYRAIRSGDLLD
-490 YDESSWITRDGLD
+490 YDESSWITRDGLN
-503 ELDIREAD
+503 ELDIRDAD

-523 ADDDTPCFTV
+523 ADDDTPYFTV
-533 PWLRHCASDLPLL
+533 PWLRRCASDLPLL
-546 EYGLSDAFYESVLLS
+546 EYGLSDAFYESALLS

-572 GVKLFAPRGH
+572 GIKLFAPRGH
-582 PMKGRDFVQAVVAR
+582 SMKGRDFIQAVVAR

-603 DLVDLLSE
+603 DLVGLLSE
-611 EYGVA
+611 EYGAV

>member
-393 PNHPELE
+393 PNHPELD

-503 ELDIREAD
+503 ELDIRDAD

-523 ADDDTPCFTV
+523 ADDDTPYFTV
-533 PWLRHCASDLPLL
+533 PWLRRCASDLPLL

>member
-393 PNHPELE
+393 PNHPELD

-413 GCSPDETLKLELF
+413 GCSPDETLKLDLF
-426 AYQSGFTLYADCAC
+426 AYQTGFTLYADCAC

-503 ELDIREAD
+503 ELDIRDAD

>member
-58 ELFVAAFGH
+58 ELFIAAFGH

-82 IRKKLREDARNARWL
+82 IRKKLKEDARNARWL

-112 FEPEVSAGEGGHVFR
+112 FEPEVSAGEGGRVFR

-147 GKELALT
+147 GEELALT
-154 PNEYSVL
+154 PIEYGVL
-161 NALTT
+161 NALTA
-166 RPGVEISNEELSQI
+166 RSSVEISNEELSQI
-180 SMGVGFAESKRALA
+180 SMGVGFAESNRALA
-194 THVKNLRKK
+194 SHVKNLRKK
-203 LGEEI
+203 LGDEV
-208 KNPLWIATVYGF
+208 KNPLWIKTVHGF
-220 GYRFLGVDVTPAPCE
+220 GYRFLGVDETPAACE
-235 EHMLDDSLIELSEQL
+235 DQMLDGSLIELSEQL

-282 DVVLIREDVA
+282 DVVLIREDA
-292 GKFDTIRA
+292 ASKFETIRS

-318 VVDANDWFA
+318 VVDANDWFV

-340 QDVAAEVREAVVE
+340 QGGTAEVREVVAE
-353 DDTCGPTAT
+353 DDACGPAVT
-362 APCATAAP
+362 APCATAAS
-370 SVHSQPPI
+370 SVHSHPSISECI
-378 DEHVDGVTGSAAVAK
+378 DDGSEGNTAAE
-393 PNHPELE
+393 PNYPDLD
-400 EDWYLLSQFAELA
+400 EDWYLLPQFAELA

-426 AYQSGFTLYADCAC
+426 AYQTGFTLYADCAC

-447 TDFYLSLMHGAIVEH
+447 TDFYLSLMQGAIVEH
-462 DSLPQSILN
+462 DSLPQPMLN

-477 MVYRAIKAGDLLD
+477 MVYRAIKSGDLLD

-503 ELDIREAD
+503 ELDIRDAN

-523 ADDDTPCFTV
+523 AEDDTPYFTV
-533 PWLRHCASDLPLL
+533 PWLRRCASDLPLL

-572 GVKLFAPRGH
+572 GIKLFAPRGH
-582 PMKGRDFVQAVVAR
+582 PMKGRDFIQTVVGR

-611 EYGVA
+611 EYGVT

>member
-16 NLLLDPTMCDAYMD
+16 NLLLDPAMCDAYMD

-37 PNEFNILFCMAQKPG
+37 SNEFNILFCMAQKPG

-58 ELFVAAFGH
+58 ELYIAAFGH
-67 DDPKSHRVLDSHIKN
+67 DDPRSHRVLDSHVKN
-82 IRKKLREDARNARWL
+82 IRKKLKEDARNARWL

-112 FEPEVSAGEGGHVFR
+112 FVPEVSVGESGRVFR

-147 GKELALT
+147 GGELALT
-154 PNEYSVL
+154 PIEYSVL
-161 NALTT
+161 NALTA
-166 RPGVEISNEELSQI
+166 RPSVEISNEELSQVSI
-180 SMGVGFAESKRALA
+180 GVGFAESNRALA
-194 THVKNLRKK
+194 SHVKNLRKK
-203 LGEEI
+203 LGDEV
-208 KNPLWIATVYGF
+208 KNPLWIKTVHGF
-220 GYRFLGVDVTPAPCE
+220 GYRFLGVDETPTPCE
-235 EHMLDDSLIELSEQL
+235 EQMLDDSLIELSEQL
-250 QMAFDTTSG
+250 QMAFDATSG
-259 SILLWHDVGGAYADV
+259 SILLWHDVGGVYADV
-274 VERLLLPD
+274 VDRLLLPD

-318 VVDANDWFA
+318 VIDASDWFA

-340 QDVAAEVREAVVE
+340 QDGAVEVREVVVE
-353 DDTCGPTAT
+353 DDACGPTT
-362 APCATAAP
+362 ETPRVATAASACPRP
-370 SVHSQPPI
+370 SVGERI
-378 DEHVDGVTGSAAVAK
+378 DDETVASES
-393 PNHPELE
+393 NHPELD

-413 GCSPDETLKLELF
+413 GCLPDETLKLELF
-426 AYQSGFTLYADCAC
+426 AYQTGFTLYADCAC

-462 DSLPQSILN
+462 DSLPQPMLN

-477 MVYRAIKAGDLLD
+477 TVYRAIKSGDLLD

-503 ELDIREAD
+503 ELDIRDAD

-523 ADDDTPCFTV
+523 ADDDTPYFTV
-533 PWLRHCASDLPLL
+533 PWLRRCASDLPLL

-572 GVKLFAPRGH
+572 GIKLFAPRGH
-582 PMKGRDFVQAVVAR
+582 PMKGRDFVQAVVGR

-622 IQIIRKSD
+622 IQIVRKSD
-630 LFYSSASERVFVSH
+630 LFYSGASERVFVSH

>member
-58 ELFVAAFGH
+58 ELFIAAFGL

-112 FEPEVSAGEGGHVFR
+112 FEPEVSVGEGGRVFR
-127 SAHGDRVLVVDSE
+127 SAHGDRVLVVDCE

-147 GKELALT
+147 GEELALT
-154 PNEYSVL
+154 PIEYSVL
-161 NALTT
+161 NALTA
-166 RPGVEISNEELSQI
+166 RSGVEISNEELSQI
-180 SMGVGFAESKRALA
+180 SMGVGFAESNRALA
-194 THVKNLRKK
+194 SHVKNLRKK
-203 LGEEI
+203 LGDEV
-208 KNPLWIATVYGF
+208 KNPLWIKTVHGF
-220 GYRFLGVDVTPAPCE
+220 GYRFLGVDETPAACE
-235 EHMLDDSLIELSEQL
+235 DQMLDDSLIELSEQL

-340 QDVAAEVREAVVE
+340 QGGTAEVREVVAE
-353 DDTCGPTAT
+353 DDACVPAVT
-362 APCATAAP
+362 APCATAA
-370 SVHSQPPI
+370 SGVHSKPSIGECI
-378 DEHVDGVTGSAAVAK
+378 DGGFEGNAAAE
-393 PNHPELE
+393 PNHPDLD

-426 AYQSGFTLYADCAC
+426 AYQTGFTLYADCAC

-447 TDFYLSLMHGAIVEH
+447 TDFYLSLMQGAIVEH
-462 DSLPQSILN
+462 DSLPQPMLN

-477 MVYRAIKAGDLLD
+477 MVYRAIKSGDLLD
-490 YDESSWITRDGLD
+490 YDESSWITREGLD
-503 ELDIREAD
+503 ELDIRDAE

-523 ADDDTPCFTV
+523 TEDDTPYFTV
-533 PWLRHCASDLPLL
+533 PWLRRCASDLPLL
-546 EYGLSDAFYESVLLS
+546 EYGLSDVFYESVLLS

-582 PMKGRDFVQAVVAR
+582 PMKGRDFIQAVVGR

>member
-16 NLLLDPTMCDAYMD
+16 NLLLDPAMCDAYMD
-30 GAYLCLT
+30 GSYLCLT

-82 IRKKLREDARNARWL
+82 IRKKLKEDARNARWL
-97 KGVHGYGYRLDFAPG
+97 KGVHGYGYRLDFASG
-112 FEPEVSAGEGGHVFR
+112 FEPEVSVGEGGRVFR

-147 GKELALT
+147 GEELALT

-161 NALTT
+161 NAFTT
-166 RPGVEISNEELSQI
+166 RPGVEVSNEELSQI
-180 SMGVGFAESKRALA
+180 SMGVGFAESNRALA
-194 THVKNLRKK
+194 SHVKNLRKK
-203 LGEEI
+203 LGDEV
-208 KNPLWIATVYGF
+208 KNPLWIKTVHGF
-220 GYRFLGVDVTPAPCE
+220 GYRFLGVGETPAPCE
-235 EHMLDDSLIELSEQL
+235 EQMLDDSLVELSEQL

-274 VERLLLPD
+274 VERVLLPD

-292 GKFDTIRA
+292 GKFETIRA
-300 INELGF
+300 VNELGF

-340 QDVAAEVREAVVE
+340 HVEAIETREVVADIDECGSVSAVE
-353 DDTCGPTAT
+353 H
-362 APCATAAP
+362 AAVTT
-370 SVHSQPPI
+370 SAHSRLPI
-378 DEHVDGVTGSAAVAK
+378 DEHVDGVTGGVIAVE
-393 PNHPELE
+393 PNHPDLD

-426 AYQSGFTLYADCAC
+426 AYQTGFTLYADCAC

-462 DSLPQSILN
+462 DSLPQSMLN

-477 MVYRAIKAGDLLD
+477 MVYRAIRSGDLLD

-503 ELDIREAD
+503 ELDIRDAD

-523 ADDDTPCFTV
+523 ADDDTPYFTV
-533 PWLRHCASDLPLL
+533 PWLRRCASELPLL

-572 GVKLFAPRGH
+572 GIKLFAPRGH
-582 PMKGRDFVQAVVAR
+582 PMRGRDFIQAVVGR

-603 DLVDLLSE
+603 DLVDLLLE

>member
-112 FEPEVSAGEGGHVFR
+112 FEPELSAGEGGHVFR

-393 PNHPELE
+393 PNHPELD

>member
-16 NLLLDPTMCDAYMD
+16 NLLLDPAMCDAYMD

-37 PNEFNILFCMAQKPG
+37 SNEFNILFCMAQKPG

-58 ELFVAAFGH
+58 ELYIAAFGH
-67 DDPKSHRVLDSHIKN
+67 DDPRSHRVLDSHVKN
-82 IRKKLREDARNARWL
+82 IRKKLKEDARNARWL

-112 FEPEVSAGEGGHVFR
+112 FVPEVSVGESGRVFR

-147 GKELALT
+147 GGELALT
-154 PNEYSVL
+154 PIEYSVL
-161 NALTT
+161 NALTA
-166 RPGVEISNEELSQI
+166 RPSVEISNEELSQVSI
-180 SMGVGFAESKRALA
+180 GVGFAESNRALA
-194 THVKNLRKK
+194 SHVKNLRKK
-203 LGEEI
+203 LGDEV
-208 KNPLWIATVYGF
+208 KNPLWIKTVHGF
-220 GYRFLGVDVTPAPCE
+220 GYRFLGVDETPTPCE
-235 EHMLDDSLIELSEQL
+235 EQMLDDSLIELSEQL
-250 QMAFDTTSG
+250 QMAFDATSG
-259 SILLWHDVGGAYADV
+259 SILLWHDVGGVYADV
-274 VERLLLPD
+274 VDRLLLPD

-318 VVDANDWFA
+318 VIDASDWFA

-340 QDVAAEVREAVVE
+340 QDGAVEVREVVVE
-353 DDTCGPTAT
+353 DDACGPTT
-362 APCATAAP
+362 ETPRVDTAASACPRP
-370 SVHSQPPI
+370 SVGERI
-378 DEHVDGVTGSAAVAK
+378 DDETVASES
-393 PNHPELE
+393 NHPELD

-413 GCSPDETLKLELF
+413 GCLPDETLKLELF
-426 AYQSGFTLYADCAC
+426 AYQTGFTLYADCAC

-462 DSLPQSILN
+462 DSLPQPMLN

-477 MVYRAIKAGDLLD
+477 TVYRAIKSGDLLD

-503 ELDIREAD
+503 ELDIRDAD

-523 ADDDTPCFTV
+523 ADDDTPYFTV
-533 PWLRHCASDLPLL
+533 PWLRRCASDLPLL

-572 GVKLFAPRGH
+572 GIKLFAPRGH
-582 PMKGRDFVQAVVAR
+582 PMKGRDFVQAVVGR

-622 IQIIRKSD
+622 IQIVRKSD
-630 LFYSSASERVFVSH
+630 LFYSGASERVFVSH